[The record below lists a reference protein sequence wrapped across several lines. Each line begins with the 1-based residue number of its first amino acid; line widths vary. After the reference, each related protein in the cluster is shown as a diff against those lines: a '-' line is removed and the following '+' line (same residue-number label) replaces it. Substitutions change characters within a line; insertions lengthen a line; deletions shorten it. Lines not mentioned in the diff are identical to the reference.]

1 MSDWLTIREAAQLFQ
16 VSRRL
21 LHYMAVGRPASNE
34 RNEKEAVLRKVKQ
47 VPYGEKT
54 MYLLNYNELKRI
66 LGAKR

>member
-1 MSDWLTIREAAQLFQ
+1 MSDWLTIREAAELFQ

-21 LHYMAVGRPASNE
+21 LHYMAVGRPASSV
-34 RNEKEAVLRKVKQ
+34 RNEKEAVLRQVKQ

-66 LGAKR
+66 LGVKR

>member
-1 MSDWLTIREAAQLFQ
+1 MSDWLTIREAAELFQ

-21 LHYMAVGRPASNE
+21 LHYMAVGRPASKV
-34 RNEKEAVLRKVKQ
+34 RNEKEAVLRQVKQ

>member
-1 MSDWLTIREAAQLFQ
+1 MSDWLTIREAAELFQ

-21 LHYMAVGRPASNE
+21 LHYMAVGRPGDDI
-34 RNEKEAVLRKVKQ
+34 RNEKAPVLRKVQQ

-54 MYLLNYNELKRI
+54 MYLLNYTELKRI

>member
-1 MSDWLTIREAAQLFQ
+1 
-16 VSRRL
+16 
-21 LHYMAVGRPASNE
+21 MAVGRPASKV
-34 RNEKEAVLRKVKQ
+34 RNEKEAVLRQVKQ

>member
-1 MSDWLTIREAAQLFQ
+1 
-16 VSRRL
+16 
-21 LHYMAVGRPASNE
+21 MAVGRPASNE